1 LKLKCNQNCFFPVAV
16 SEENLSLK
24 SEKALHPIPS
34 SLIQMNDRDKI
45 ELESVLF
52 DDALRSVGLDFGF
65 LKKAEKEAMKL
76 AEKETSSD
84 SDSDNFES
92 LKKAEKE
99 AMKQAEKEASSDS
112 DSDDFGFLKK
122 AEKHSDPDSQNCP
135 KNQILSKNIS
145 WASIYPSQV
154 IEVHFCVKK
163 SYFSIFI
170 KLANFGLFYLM
181 NYKKNLAFSD
191 QYSLSQPNLPKALV
205 LHIKKTLPSKIDM
218 NFGPSMSTD
227 ANSDFFSEIF
237 H

>member
-1 LKLKCNQNCFFPVAV
+1 MKLKCNQNCFFPVAV
-16 SEENLSLK
+16 SEENLSSK

-112 DSDDFGFLKK
+112 DS
-122 AEKHSDPDSQNCP
+122 
-135 KNQILSKNIS
+135 
-145 WASIYPSQV
+145 
-154 IEVHFCVKK
+154 
-163 SYFSIFI
+163 
-170 KLANFGLFYLM
+170 
-181 NYKKNLAFSD
+181 
-191 QYSLSQPNLPKALV
+191 
-205 LHIKKTLPSKIDM
+205 
-218 NFGPSMSTD
+218 
-227 ANSDFFSEIF
+227 
-237 H
+237 